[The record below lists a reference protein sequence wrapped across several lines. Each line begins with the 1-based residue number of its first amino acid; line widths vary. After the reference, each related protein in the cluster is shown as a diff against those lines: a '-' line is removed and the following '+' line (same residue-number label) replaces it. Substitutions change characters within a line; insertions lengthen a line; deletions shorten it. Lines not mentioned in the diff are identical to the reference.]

1 MGVAAAEGGEE
12 ETAVDTESAGAG
24 AVPDGELA
32 GDGDGGPDA
41 CCPAGDAGS
50 VDRCCH
56 LILLL
61 NRLFIPPS
69 LPRARRLGFA
79 CVGRFRV
86 PVGEEETTT
95 RDEEGSDGRGGGRKR
110 RGEESS
116 RWGGDGGN
124 GNAKE

>member
-12 ETAVDTESAGAG
+12 EAAVETESAV

-41 CCPAGDAGS
+41 CCGGCPAGDAGS
-50 VDRCCH
+50 LDRCCH

-69 LPRARRLGFA
+69 LPSRRELG
-79 CVGRFRV
+79 G
-86 PVGEEETTT
+86 
-95 RDEEGSDGRGGGRKR
+95 
-110 RGEESS
+110 
-116 RWGGDGGN
+116 
-124 GNAKE
+124 